1 MITDDHDHLPPMS
14 RCNMPSD
21 ASAKASEHQSA
32 LNNSS
37 IMLRESI
44 GEDSECGPSPIT
56 GNKQSDASH
65 PNQEVA
71 VNMRGEYE
79 EEGASGSGRKKR
91 GGRDR
96 NGGGR
101 GSQRRVD
108 DNQKRTDDKGGNTTN
123 GRRQAGGDAAE
134 IARLRQELANER
146 RAAREREQ
154 DLSNALAQAEA
165 QLATARAGANA
176 MRDFVEAESVDGQAN
191 RSLAIIARFN
201 DLVEAVNDLCFCV
214 VSKLGD
220 KDLSAGLRPQAIN
233 WLSHHSDFSQL
244 VDLYL
249 WLMQAANAAVSEVVL
264 PVMQAIVFT
273 SLTNLFAP
281 FCPTASHAP
290 DVNKTVLWLSNQVTQ
305 NETQER
311 AGRWRVITY
320 NAIRKD
326 TDDDLAKKLVEQ
338 THSRLTLILQTLLP
352 WSWPAQ
358 EFIKTTLD
366 ELSSRS
372 HKTFL
377 EAIQLQHSI
386 KTDYISCDYTI
397 FFPTAFRQF
406 VSSHEELV
414 EGFEVTDSLA
424 GAIKPSDKGK
434 VLLPV
439 TVGLRA
445 TKTDAG
451 KQSQTIL
458 VKAKV
463 IAVL

>member
-1 MITDDHDHLPPMS
+1 MQLKSRDFDKSLPT
-14 RCNMPSD
+14 N
-21 ASAKASEHQSA
+21 
-32 LNNSS
+32 
-37 IMLRESI
+37 
-44 GEDSECGPSPIT
+44 
-56 GNKQSDASH
+56 
-65 PNQEVA
+65 A
-71 VNMRGEYE
+71 VPR
-79 EEGASGSGRKKR
+79 
-91 GGRDR
+91 
-96 NGGGR
+96 
-101 GSQRRVD
+101 
-108 DNQKRTDDKGGNTTN
+108 
-123 GRRQAGGDAAE
+123 
-134 IARLRQELANER
+134 
-146 RAAREREQ
+146 
-154 DLSNALAQAEA
+154 AEA

-176 MRDFVEAESVDGQAN
+176 MRDFVEAESVDGQ
-191 RSLAIIARFN
+191 AIIARFN

-358 EFIKTTLD
+358 EFIKQHWTNLAAARIRP
-366 ELSSRS
+366 SSRRYS
-372 HKTFL
+372 YNTRSNGL
-377 EAIQLQHSI
+377 
-386 KTDYISCDYTI
+386 YI
-397 FFPTAFRQF
+397 F

-445 TKTDAG
+445 TKMDAG